1 MDRKLSISMSSP
13 ARLALGIALMVAIA
27 LLIFTWLMRPSLV
40 DTRLMAIFLTIT
52 SILSVIVGYGAYR
65 TGWINRSPR
74 LQVSLLSGYILSSLL
89 TFINVWITARLMFA
103 SEHDLLLA
111 TVLLLFA
118 GGIATILG
126 TFYTETLTVRITKLN
141 EAAHQ
146 IANGNFDIHITDIGR
161 DELAQLA
168 ASFNKMAVQLETAE
182 RDKKELDT
190 MRRDLVAWV
199 GHDLQTPLA
208 SIRAIV
214 EALADG
220 LVDEPE
226 TVQRYLHNAKKD
238 IQSLSILI
246 DDLFQMAK
254 IDAGGLKL
262 DLERGSISDLI
273 SDTIESFKE
282 LAIRSGIL
290 LDGLVEPGVDPV
302 LMDVQR
308 ISRVL
313 ANLVGNAIKYTPA
326 GGSVFIQAC
335 VHLGGVKVEVKNT
348 GSAIPAIDLPH
359 IFEQFYR
366 GERSRSR
373 SSGGAG
379 LGLAIAKGIVEAHQG
394 QIGVSSQPD
403 QGTIFFFTLPGH

>member
-1 MDRKLSISMSSP
+1 MSSP

-65 TGWINRSPR
+65 TGWINRSPQ

-290 LDGLVEPGVDPV
+290 LDGLVDPGVDPV
-302 LMDVQR
+302 FMDIQR
-308 ISRVL
+308 
-313 ANLVGNAIKYTPA
+313 
-326 GGSVFIQAC
+326 
-335 VHLGGVKVEVKNT
+335 
-348 GSAIPAIDLPH
+348 
-359 IFEQFYR
+359 
-366 GERSRSR
+366 
-373 SSGGAG
+373 
-379 LGLAIAKGIVEAHQG
+379 
-394 QIGVSSQPD
+394 
-403 QGTIFFFTLPGH
+403 

>member
-1 MDRKLSISMSSP
+1 MERKLSNSISSP
-13 ARLALGIALMVAIA
+13 ARFALGIAIVVAIA
-27 LLIFTWLMRPSLV
+27 LLIFTWLMHPSLV
-40 DTRLMAIFLTIT
+40 DTKLMAIFLTIT
-52 SILSVIVGYGAYR
+52 SLISIMVGYGAYR

-74 LQVSLLSGYILSSLL
+74 LQVSLLGGYVLSSLL

-126 TFYTETLTVRITKLN
+126 TFYTETLTERIKGLN
-141 EAAHQ
+141 NAAHQ
-146 IANGNFDIHITDIGR
+146 IANGKFNVRVSEIGR
-161 DELAQLA
+161 DELTQLA
-168 ASFNKMAVQLETAE
+168 SSFNKMANQLETAE
-182 RDKKELDT
+182 RNKKELET
-190 MRRDLVAWV
+190 MRKDLVAWV

-220 LVDEPE
+220 LVEDPE
-226 TVQRYLHNAKKD
+226 TIERYLRNAKKD

-262 DLERGSISDLI
+262 DLEQGSISDLI

-282 LAIRSGIL
+282 LASRNNIQI
-290 LDGLVEPGVDPV
+290 DGVVDPGVDPV
-302 LMDVQR
+302 FMDIQR
-308 ISRVL
+308 IGRVL
-313 ANLVGNAIKYTPA
+313 ANLVGNAIKYSPA
-326 GGSVFIQAC
+326 GGSVYIRAYASMA
-335 VHLGGVKVEVKNT
+335 GVKVEVKNT
-348 GSAIPAIDLPH
+348 GSAIPADDLPH

-379 LGLAIAKGIVEAHQG
+379 LGLAIAKGIV
-394 QIGVSSQPD
+394 
-403 QGTIFFFTLPGH
+403 

>member
-1 MDRKLSISMSSP
+1 MDRKLGISISSP
-13 ARLALGIALMVAIA
+13 ARFALGIAVTVAIA
-27 LLIFTWLMRPSLV
+27 LLIFTLLMRPTLL
-40 DTRLMAIFLTIT
+40 DTRQMAIFLTIT
-52 SILSVIVGYGAYR
+52 SLLSLLVGYGAYR

-74 LQVSLLSGYILSSLL
+74 LQVSLLGGYILSSLL

-126 TFYTETLTVRITKLN
+126 TFYTETLTARITRLN
-141 EAAHQ
+141 DAAHQ
-146 IANGNFDIHITDIGR
+146 IANGKFNVHIADVGR

-168 ASFNKMAVQLETAE
+168 DSFNKMAVQLETAE
-182 RDKKELDT
+182 RNKKELET
-190 MRRDLVAWV
+190 MRKDLVAWV

-220 LVDEPE
+220 LVEDPE
-226 TVQRYLHNAKKD
+226 TVQRYLRNAKKD

-282 LAIRSGIL
+282 LADRGKIQLNGI
-290 LDGLVEPGVDPV
+290 VEAGVDPV

-308 ISRVL
+308 IGRVL
-313 ANLVGNAIKYTPA
+313 ANLVGNAIKYTPS
-326 GGSVFIQAC
+326 GGSVFIRAFASTP
-335 VHLGGVKVEVKNT
+335 GIKVEVKNT
-348 GSAIPAIDLPH
+348 GGAIPADDLPH

-394 QIGVSSQPD
+394 QIGVSSQPG
-403 QGTIFFFTLPGH
+403 QATSFFFILPGR

>member
-1 MDRKLSISMSSP
+1 LDRKLSISMSSP

>member
-1 MDRKLSISMSSP
+1 MDRKLNISISSP
-13 ARLALGIALMVAIA
+13 ARFALGIAIMVAIA
-27 LLIFTWLMRPSLV
+27 LLIFTWLMHPSLL

-52 SILSVIVGYGAYR
+52 SLLSILVGYGAYR

-74 LQVSLLSGYILSSLL
+74 LQVSLISGYILSSLL

-126 TFYTETLTVRITKLN
+126 TFYTETLTERITRLN
-141 EAAHQ
+141 NAAHQ
-146 IANGNFDIHITDIGR
+146 IANGKLDVHVSEVGR

-168 ASFNKMAVQLETAE
+168 ESFNTMAIQLETAE
-182 RDKKELDT
+182 RNKKEIET
-190 MRRDLVAWV
+190 MRKDLVAWV

-220 LVDEPE
+220 LVEDPE
-226 TVQRYLHNAKKD
+226 TVQRYLRNAKKD
-238 IQSLSILI
+238 IQSLSVLI
-246 DDLFQMAK
+246 DDLFQMAT
-254 IDAGGLKL
+254 IDAGGLML
-262 DLERGSISDLI
+262 HLERGSISDLI

-282 LAIRSGIL
+282 LAGRSKIH
-290 LDGLVEPGVDPV
+290 LDGMVDPEVDPV
-302 LMDVQR
+302 FMDIQR
-308 ISRVL
+308 IGRVL

-326 GGSVFIQAC
+326 GGSVFIQASANSD
-335 VHLGGVKVEVKNT
+335 GVKVEVKNT
-348 GSAIPAIDLPH
+348 GSAIPVDDLPH
-359 IFEQFYR
+359 IFEQFFR

-379 LGLAIAKGIVEAHQG
+379 LGLAIAKGIVEAHRG
-394 QIGVSSQPD
+394 EVGVSSLP
-403 QGTIFFFTLPGH
+403 GLETAFFFTLPGH

>member
-1 MDRKLSISMSSP
+1 LDRKLSISISLP
-13 ARLALGIALMVAIA
+13 ARLALGIAVMVAIA
-27 LLIFTWLMRPSLV
+27 LLIFTLLMRPTLV
-40 DTRLMAIFLTIT
+40 DTKLMAIFLTIT
-52 SILSVIVGYGAYR
+52 SILSVLVGYGAYR

-74 LQVSLLSGYILSSLL
+74 LQVSLLGGYILSSLL

-126 TFYTETLTVRITKLN
+126 TFYTETLTERITRLN
-141 EAAHQ
+141 DAAHQ
-146 IANGNFDIHITDIGR
+146 IANGKFNVHITEPGR

-168 ASFNKMAVQLETAE
+168 DSFNKMADQLETAE
-182 RDKKELDT
+182 RNKNEIET

-220 LVDEPE
+220 LVEDPE
-226 TVQRYLHNAKKD
+226 TVQRYLRNAKKD

-246 DDLFQMAK
+246 DDLFQMAR

-282 LAIRSGIL
+282 LASRSKIQ
-290 LDGLVEPGVDPV
+290 LDGIVEPGVDPV
-302 LMDVQR
+302 LMDIQR
-308 ISRVL
+308 IGRVL

-326 GGSVFIQAC
+326 GGSVFIRASTSTE
-335 VHLGGVKVEVKNT
+335 GIKVEVNNT
-348 GSAIPAIDLPH
+348 GGAISANDLPH

-379 LGLAIAKGIVEAHQG
+379 LGLAIARGIVEAHHG
-394 QIGVSSQPD
+394 QIGASSQPG
-403 QGTIFFFTLPGH
+403 QETSFFFTLPGH

>member
-1 MDRKLSISMSSP
+1 MERKLNISISSP
-13 ARLALGIALMVAIA
+13 ARFALGIAIMLAIA
-27 LLIFTWLMRPSLV
+27 LLIFTWLMHPSLL

-52 SILSVIVGYGAYR
+52 SLLSILAGYGAYR

-74 LQVSLLSGYILSSLL
+74 LQVSLLGGYILSSLL

-126 TFYTETLTVRITKLN
+126 TFYTETLTERITRLN
-141 EAAHQ
+141 NAAHQ
-146 IANGNFDIHITDIGR
+146 IANGKFDVHISEIGR

-168 ASFNKMAVQLETAE
+168 DSFNKMAVQLETAE
-182 RDKKELDT
+182 RNKKELET
-190 MRRDLVAWV
+190 MRKDLVAWV

-220 LVDEPE
+220 LVEDQE
-226 TVQRYLHNAKKD
+226 TTQRYLRNAKKD
-238 IQSLSILI
+238 IQSLSVLI
-246 DDLFQMAK
+246 DDLFQLAK

-262 DLERGSISDLI
+262 NLEQGSISDLI

-282 LAIRSGIL
+282 LADRGRIL
-290 LDGLVEPGVDPV
+290 LDGMVDPGVDPV
-302 LMDVQR
+302 LMDIQR
-308 ISRVL
+308 IGRVL
-313 ANLVGNAIKYTPA
+313 ANLVGNAIQYTPA
-326 GGSVFIQAC
+326 GGSVFIKAC
-335 VHLGGVKVEVKNT
+335 ASAGGIKVEVKNS
-348 GSAIPAIDLPH
+348 GSAIPENDLPH

-379 LGLAIAKGIVEAHQG
+379 LGLAIAKGFVEAHQG
-394 QIGVSSQPD
+394 QIGVTSQPG
-403 QGTIFFFTLPGH
+403 QGTAFFFTLPGH